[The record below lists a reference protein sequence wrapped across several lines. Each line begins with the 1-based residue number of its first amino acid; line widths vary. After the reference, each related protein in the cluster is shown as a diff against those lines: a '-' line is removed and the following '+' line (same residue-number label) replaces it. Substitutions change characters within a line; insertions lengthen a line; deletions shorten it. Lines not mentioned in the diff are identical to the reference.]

1 MKNYMTMNQCLI
13 VFKLL
18 YDDLKA
24 GKDVVERKHK
34 VTEQG

>member
-1 MKNYMTMNQCLI
+1 MNRFVI

-18 YDDLKA
+18 YDDVKA

>member
-1 MKNYMTMNQCLI
+1 MIMNQCLF

-18 YDDLKA
+18 YDDVKA

-34 VTEQG
+34 LTEQG

>member
-1 MKNYMTMNQCLI
+1 MIMNQCLF

-18 YDDLKA
+18 HDDVKA

-34 VTEQG
+34 LTEQG